1 MTSMTVHHAVIIGML
16 SIISTIST
24 AQQEC
29 FNGQV
34 RKLHSDLLEYCYNG
48 EWRLVYYSASQW
60 STNMTRAVCAQL
72 GYQDFFGLVRGGSQS
87 GAGKFVTLKECNEPG
102 LTGCIETPSDSC
114 TECSPVF
121 LQCTAANCDDGEIRL
136 VGGRDTDRQG
146 RVEVCASQRW
156 RTVCTGSQE
165 VAGAVCLQMGYIFEG
180 GTVAPPNS
188 FPPGAFPE
196 YRLDCTHLSNGAW
209 HCSPVEQQC
218 DSFVELG
225 VVCKNYENLYDE
237 CSTNC
242 TLSRLSVTITQ
253 SPTTKQAVC
262 ANNSTVAV
270 TTPMACNSTTSIVGI
285 GVLVALLLAVSVG
298 WMVSCV
304 ILLKRGQ
311 IVHKQHVDAGT
322 ISTRSNQSYTQQDIN
337 TQLYA
342 EATPPDTTYSRLN
355 RSDKQTEEI
364 ATYNY
369 ADPNQ
374 IRVERS
380 QATNP
385 PPVSGEAIVR
395 EEEFYIAE
403 DHTYAAVNKKAKK
416 KKKPKN
422 AESDAEGESEA
433 PPPFVST
440 LAEV

>member
-1 MTSMTVHHAVIIGML
+1 MQVTSLLLLATTAIA
-16 SIISTIST
+16 T
-24 AQQEC
+24 AQSPEC
-29 FNGQV
+29 FNGQL
-34 RKLHSDLLEYCYNG
+34 RESNTTLSLLEYCYDG
-48 EWRLVYYSASQW
+48 EWRRIC
-60 STNMTRAVCAQL
+60 STNGQWKDTDMSVAVCTEL
-72 GYQDFFGLVRGGSQS
+72 GYSESESTTIQTICRNPNPPIKVFILSDC
-87 GAGKFVTLKECNEPG
+87 KEPG
-102 LTGCIETPSDSC
+102 LTNCTVASSDNCVTSC
-114 TECSPVF
+114 FIVS
-121 LQCTAANCDDGEIRL
+121 LQTCNTANCADGEIRL
-136 VGGRDTDRQG
+136 VGGSTDREG
-146 RVEVCASQRW
+146 RVEVCVGGRRW

-165 VAGAVCLQMGYIFEG
+165 LAGTVCSQMGYIFEESP
-180 GTVAPPNS
+180 VANS

-196 YRLDCTHLSNGAW
+196 YRLNCTQLSNGIW
-209 HCSPVEQQC
+209 HCSPVKEQC

-225 VVCKNYENLYDE
+225 VVCYER
-237 CSTNC
+237 S
-242 TLSRLSVTITQ
+242 
-253 SPTTKQAVC
+253 K
-262 ANNSTVAV
+262 NSTSTQLPSIARTPGNED
-270 TTPMACNSTTSIVGI
+270 TTRTGNSTTFIAGI
-285 GVLVALLLAVSVG
+285 GVLVVLLLAVSVG
-298 WMVSCV
+298 WIVSCV

-311 IVHKQHVDAGT
+311 TVHKQHVDAGT
-322 ISTRSNQSYTQQDIN
+322 ISTRSNQSYTQQNIN

-342 EATPPDTTYSRLN
+342 EATPPDKTYNRLN

-364 ATYNY
+364 ATYDY

-416 KKKPKN
+416 KKKLKI
-422 AESDAEGESEA
+422 AESDGEGESEA

>member
-1 MTSMTVHHAVIIGML
+1 MAIMTVHCAVILGML
-16 SIISTIST
+16 LLLIISTTGT

-34 RKLHSDLLEYCYNG
+34 RKLHSNLLEYCYNG
-48 EWRLVYYSASQW
+48 EWRLVYYSESQW
-60 STNMTRAVCAQL
+60 SSREMTKPVCAQL
-72 GYQDFFGLVRGGSQS
+72 GYHDFPGMVERLRQS
-87 GAGKFVTLKECNEPG
+87 GAGRFVTLSECNEPG
-102 LTGCIETPSDSC
+102 LTGCIVMPSDDNC
-114 TECSPVF
+114 TECSLVF
-121 LQCTAANCDDGEIRL
+121 LLCIAANCADGVLRL
-136 VGGRDTDRQG
+136 VGGRDTDRKG
-146 RVEVCASQRW
+146 RVEVCVNNRW

-165 VAGAVCLQMGYIFEG
+165 LAGAVCSQMGFIFEG
-180 GTVAPPNS
+180 GTVASPNS

-196 YRLDCTHLSNGAW
+196 YRLICTQLSNRTW
-209 HCSPVEQQC
+209 HCSPVDQQC
-218 DSFVELG
+218 DSFVEFE
-225 VVCKNYENLYDE
+225 VVCKNYEDLYNE

-242 TLSRLSVTITQ
+242 TLPRLSVTTSQ
-253 SPTTKQAVC
+253 SPTTQQVTTQTGA
-262 ANNSTVAV
+262 NSTVTVTDLIAV
-270 TTPMACNSTTSIVGI
+270 I
-285 GVLVALLLAVSVG
+285 GVLVSLLLAVSVG
-298 WMVSCV
+298 WIVSCV
-304 ILLKRGQ
+304 ILLRRGQ
-311 IVHKQHVDAGT
+311 TVHKQHSADAGT
-322 ISTRSNQSYTQQDIN
+322 ISTRSNQSYTQQNIN

-355 RSDKQTEEI
+355 RDDKKMEEI
-364 ATYNY
+364 ATYDY

-380 QATNP
+380 QTTNP

-422 AESDAEGESEA
+422 DEFDVEGEIEA

-440 LAEV
+440 LVEV